1 MGSNASAP
9 TRVYQVRQH
18 AYIMQAREEI
28 NNEALLRV
36 AHDVEHV
43 ERYQR
48 GYRVFAPPATPT
60 EG

>member
-1 MGSNASAP
+1 
-9 TRVYQVRQH
+9 
-18 AYIMQAREEI
+18 MQAREEI